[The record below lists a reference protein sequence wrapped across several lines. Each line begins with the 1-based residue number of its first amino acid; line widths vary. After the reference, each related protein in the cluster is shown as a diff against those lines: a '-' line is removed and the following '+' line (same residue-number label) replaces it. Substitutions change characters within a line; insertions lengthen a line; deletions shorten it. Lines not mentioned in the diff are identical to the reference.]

1 MNNEKQYFPALTG
14 IRAVAAM
21 MVYFHHANP
30 IPAEFHRVKSYFSEF
45 YVGVSF
51 FFVLSGLLIGLRYS
65 GAKIDWKKYF
75 VYRAARIYPMWFI
88 LTLLTFFFGYS
99 FGGEWLKLLLLN
111 LSFLKGFSDTLK
123 FTGIDQGWSLT
134 VEECFYFAAPLF
146 IFLLTKKKLYSVIIP
161 AVLLVIG
168 FSLIALCNALN
179 IHAFQNDKFILVY
192 TIFGRSWEFIF
203 GLLLALLYKNH
214 KEKFTAYYNKTKGIN
229 WILCAGIA
237 LVIYCMYHFRE
248 PGTYGWENYTGIL
261 LNNYALPLFTGLFYI
276 GLMVKRDIFS
286 KILSTKFFVLGGKAS
301 YIFYLIHIGVI
312 RNFLNAQIDPLL
324 PDNLLRWIIKNLTLI
339 IISLA
344 MYFALEEPLNKGVKK
359 IFGYKQDINKETAA
373 P

>member
-1 MNNEKQYFPALTG
+1 MNNDKQYYPALTG

-30 IPAEFHRVKSYFSEF
+30 IPAEFHRLKSYFSEF

-65 GAKIDWKKYF
+65 GRKIDWKKYF

-88 LTLLTFFFGYS
+88 LTLVTFFFGYK

-146 IFLLTKKKLYSVIIP
+146 ILLLSRKKLYSIVIP
-161 AVLLVIG
+161 AVLIAIG
-168 FSLIALCNALN
+168 FGLMVICNASG
-179 IHAFQNDKFILVY
+179 IPAFQNEKFILTY
-192 TIFGRSWEFIF
+192 TIFGRAWEFIF
-203 GLLLALLYKNH
+203 GLLLALLYKSN
-214 KEKFTAYYNKTKGIN
+214 KEKITSLYNKTIVIN
-229 WILCAGIA
+229 WLLCIGIA
-237 LVIYCMYHFRE
+237 LIIYCMYHFRE

-261 LNNYALPLFTGLFYI
+261 LNNYALPLFTGLFYL
-276 GLMVKRDIFS
+276 GLMVKNDFFS
-286 KILSTKFFVLGGKAS
+286 KVLSTKLFVLGGKAS

-312 RNFLNAQIDPLL
+312 RNVLNDHIDPML
-324 PDNLLRWIIKNLTLI
+324 PDNLLRWIVKNLTLI
-339 IISLA
+339 AVSFTL
-344 MYFALEEPLNKGVKK
+344 YFLMEEPLNKGVKK
-359 IFGYKQDINKETAA
+359 IFGYK
-373 P
+373 